1 VVKPA
6 GRKRLVG
13 YLEQHYGISQRRAC
27 RAIPISRK
35 AVRYVNRR
43 PERDAALIARL
54 KALGEQ
60 YPRYGYLLLHA
71 MLRAEGLVK
80 NRKRT
85 YRVYTQMGLQVRT
98 KRRKKLIRS
107 RTALSVPSRVNERWS
122 IDFIHDQLA
131 DGRRI
136 RVLNIVDDYSRVCI
150 GQLVDL
156 SISGARMVRYF
167 EELAV
172 TRGLPQHLVLDNGPE
187 MTSKAMFFWSQ
198 SKRVKLC
205 FIQPGKPTQNA
216 FVESFNGRFRDGC
229 LNQHWFRDLADA
241 RRTIDAW
248 RDHYN
253 LVRPHSSLGYKPP
266 ALFEEQAA

>member
-136 RVLNIVDDYSRVCI
+136 RVLNIVDDVLRESV
-150 GQLVDL
+150 GQFADT
-156 SISGARMVRYF
+156 SISGVRLVRYLN
-167 EELAV
+167 ELAL
-172 TRGLPQHLVLDNGPE
+172 TRPLPTSIVLNNGPE
-187 MTSKAMFFWSQ
+187 LTSKAMFFW
-198 SKRVKLC
+198 
-205 FIQPGKPTQNA
+205 A
-216 FVESFNGRFRDGC
+216 
-229 LNQHWFRDLADA
+229 
-241 RRTIDAW
+241 
-248 RDHYN
+248 
-253 LVRPHSSLGYKPP
+253 
-266 ALFEEQAA
+266 